1 MCEQLVKGMRV
12 NMHIKKSKG
21 EIAFTVFNTVFM
33 IVMMFVMAFPL
44 WHVVMSSLS
53 DSGELIRNTGKLLFK
68 PIGFN
73 LESYKL
79 VFKNPNIISGYKV
92 TLFVVLVGTLASVFM
107 TTLGAYGL
115 SRKNLMFGR
124 LFSKMIIFTMLFS
137 GGMIP
142 GYIVVNNVLHLGDK
156 LAVLILPGMIS
167 TWNLMVMRTSLAAI
181 PESLIESAQLDGAND
196 FVVLFKIVIPT
207 SMAIIAVMILFYG
220 VSYWNSWFG
229 AMLYIRDR
237 EKYPLQLVLREILL
251 SNNTESMM
259 SGRAIDDKSAV
270 SESLK
275 YATIVISTLPI
286 LCVYPF
292 LQKYFVKGVLI
303 GSVKG

>member
-1 MCEQLVKGMRV
+1 
-12 NMHIKKSKG
+12 MHIKKSKG

-33 IVMMFVMAFPL
+33 IAMIFIMAFPL

-53 DSGELIRNTGKLLFK
+53 DSGELIRSTGKLLFK
-68 PIGFN
+68 PLGFN
-73 LESYKL
+73 FESYKM
-79 VFKNPNIISGYKV
+79 VFKNPNIVSGYKV
-92 TLFVVLVGTLASVFM
+92 TLFTVIVGTLASVFM

-115 SRKNLMFGR
+115 SRKHLMFGS

-142 GYIVVNNVLHLGDK
+142 GYIVVNNVLRLGNK
-156 LAVLILPGMIS
+156 LAVLFLPGIIS

>member
-1 MCEQLVKGMRV
+1 
-12 NMHIKKSKG
+12 MHIKKSKG

>member
-1 MCEQLVKGMRV
+1 
-12 NMHIKKSKG
+12 MHIKKSKG

-181 PESLIESAQLDGAND
+181 PEGLIESAQLDGAND

>member
-1 MCEQLVKGMRV
+1 
-12 NMHIKKSKG
+12 MHIKKSKG

-33 IVMMFVMAFPL
+33 FVMMFVMAFPL

-92 TLFVVLVGTLASVFM
+92 TLFTVLVGTLASVFM

-259 SGRAIDDKSAV
+259 SGRTIDDKSAV